1 MTKSS
6 STQQARRKPSRPRL
20 TEQQAQFARE
30 YLIDLNASQAAIR
43 AGYSPKTAASQGS
56 DLLRK
61 PEIQEL
67 IAESRKRT
75 AERLDLTRDDC
86 IRQYQRIGFSD
97 PRRLFNADGS
107 IKSITELDADT
118 AAAVQGY
125 EVEYRQLDGADM
137 PPVPVLK
144 IKWAD
149 RKGAIDSIMKS
160 QGWNA
165 AEKFE
170 HSGKGGGPIETV
182 TRIVKVP
189 TKTPAEVITRPLK
202 AEGDQE

>member
-6 STQQARRKPSRPRL
+6 LKQAPKAKPKPKISQQH
-20 TEQQAQFARE
+20 EDFARQ
-30 YLIDLNASQAAIR
+30 YLIDLNATQAAIR
-43 AGYSPKTAASQGS
+43 AGYSEKTAYSQGHR
-56 DLLRK
+56 LLK
-61 PEIQEL
+61 NAEIQNL
-67 IAESRKRT
+67 IAELRKET
-75 AERLDLTRDDC
+75 AERLDLTREDC

-97 PRRLFNADGS
+97 PRRLFNPDGS
-107 IKSITELDADT
+107 IKGITELDADT

-125 EVEYRQLDGADM
+125 EVEYRNVDGPDM

-202 AEGDQE
+202 AEEDQE

>member
-1 MTKSS
+1 M
-6 STQQARRKPSRPRL
+6 
-20 TEQQAQFARE
+20 
-30 YLIDLNASQAAIR
+30 
-43 AGYSPKTAASQGS
+43 
-56 DLLRK
+56 
-61 PEIQEL
+61 
-67 IAESRKRT
+67 
-75 AERLDLTRDDC
+75 
-86 IRQYQRIGFSD
+86 
-97 PRRLFNADGS
+97 
-107 IKSITELDADT
+107 
-118 AAAVQGY
+118 
-125 EVEYRQLDGADM
+125 EYRQLDGADM